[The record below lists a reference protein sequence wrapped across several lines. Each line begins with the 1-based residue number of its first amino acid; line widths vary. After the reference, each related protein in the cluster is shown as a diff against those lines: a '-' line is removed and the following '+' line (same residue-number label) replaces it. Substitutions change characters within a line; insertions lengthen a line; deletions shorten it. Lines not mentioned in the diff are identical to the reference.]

1 MSASSPVVS
10 LPSYPSSAPA
20 LRAWH
25 RAIRVEFFVLGVALG
40 VWGAQVPA
48 AKAHYG
54 LDEQSLSIALL
65 GVAAGA
71 VLCLLSAGALV
82 ARFGARRCAR
92 GASVLLCLSLAA
104 VLQSQAYGVLLALM
118 LLFGASGAL
127 LDVSINAEGNALE
140 ARAPRKLMSGL
151 HAMFSLGGMAGALLC
166 AALHRAGVA
175 DPALMAGSGLALLP
189 VAWFAARP
197 LSAHRTDT
205 DEAPASIAWPRGPL
219 AGIGAVIALG
229 MVAEGAMY
237 DWSALFLQQERHADA
252 ATGALAFAVF
262 SAAMA
267 FGRLCGD
274 RVREAIAPVA
284 LLRASGALASAGM
297 ALAILVASPWAG
309 LAGFALVGLGLA
321 NVVPVLFVA
330 AGQLPDVRA
339 ASGVAA
345 ASAIGYLGFM
355 VGPPLIGAL
364 ARWTSLSAALW
375 VVAMFAALMAVAAR
389 AVLGPRR

>member
-1 MSASSPVVS
+1 
-10 LPSYPSSAPA
+10 
-20 LRAWH
+20 
-25 RAIRVEFFVLGVALG
+25 
-40 VWGAQVPA
+40 
-48 AKAHYG
+48 
-54 LDEQSLSIALL
+54 
-65 GVAAGA
+65 
-71 VLCLLSAGALV
+71 
-82 ARFGARRCAR
+82 
-92 GASVLLCLSLAA
+92 
-104 VLQSQAYGVLLALM
+104 
-118 LLFGASGAL
+118 
-127 LDVSINAEGNALE
+127 
-140 ARAPRKLMSGL
+140 
-151 HAMFSLGGMAGALLC
+151 
-166 AALHRAGVA
+166 
-175 DPALMAGSGLALLP
+175 
-189 VAWFAARP
+189 
-197 LSAHRTDT
+197 
-205 DEAPASIAWPRGPL
+205 
-219 AGIGAVIALG
+219 

-284 LLRASGALASAGM
+284 LLRASGALAAVGM

-364 ARWTSLSAALW
+364 ARWTSLSAANI
-375 VVAMFAALMAVAAR
+375 ATTHSAALMAIAAR
-389 AVLGPRR
+389 AVLAPRR